1 MSEGWQRLPVKGEGL
16 QTVNAQFM
24 QKRRRLS
31 VLYFLLLL
39 SPLGVHRL
47 YLGKPV
53 GMLGYWSLTAAMV
66 WSLWQENQNVTWL
79 AVGIFV
85 VALAFDLWRAPLWL
99 SDYNKK
105 LRQAL
110 FLRKDQTVAP
120 AKDYRGRYSD
130 AVLDDYVAA
139 KNQERAGHGGKD
151 GQAKQQPISFA
162 EQERLLKQQ
171 IKEELAKKK
180 QDQG

>member
-1 MSEGWQRLPVKGEGL
+1 MSEGWQRLPVKGGGL

-24 QKRRRLS
+24 QQRRRLL

-39 SPLGVHRL
+39 APLGVHRL
-47 YLGKPV
+47 YAGKPW
-53 GMLGYWSLTAAMV
+53 GMLGYWSLTAAFV
-66 WSLWQENQNVTWL
+66 WSLWQENSEVAWL
-79 AVGIFV
+79 AAGLLLAAV
-85 VALAFDLWRAPLWL
+85 AFDLWRAPLWL
-99 SDYNKK
+99 TDYNKK

-110 FLRKDQTVAP
+110 FLRKEQAAAP
-120 AKDYRGRYSD
+120 PKDYRGRYSD

-139 KNQERAGHGGKD
+139 KTQERAGHGGKD
-151 GQAKQQPISFA
+151 GQAKQRPLSFS

-180 QDQG
+180 